1 MPWDRQ
7 ARAVAML
14 DALDRGRTVPVD
26 AAACWLGVYGPD
38 VMDVLLDLLLDGC
51 SGAITARLGERICE
65 LDFARTLASV
75 ADCDPDLVRA
85 SGRPAPAPLFAW
97 SGPASYLP
105 PLETTLERFIR
116 ESRAAR
122 LVGEQAVE
130 RRDDEV
136 RLEAAG

>member
-1 MPWDRQ
+1 
-7 ARAVAML
+7 ML
-14 DALDRGRTVPVD
+14 N
-26 AAACWLGVYGPD
+26 
-38 VMDVLLDLLLDGC
+38 
-51 SGAITARLGERICE
+51 E
-65 LDFARTLASV
+65 LNFARTLASV
-75 ADCDPDLVRA
+75 ADSDPDLVRA